1 MEIFQMSID
10 NFRIFYGKHT
20 FSFIGK
26 RLIILRGLNGHG
38 KSSFFDAIEWCLT
51 GDIQRYVGSAERQK
65 FNYTI
70 HQSLLSQDNS
80 LVYIEPQASV
90 EIWIR
95 NKDGQDFKIKRI
107 QHVRKNIAKPIFI
120 NDEEYGVR
128 EGNQKIRELLL
139 NTFTGNEGNKKDLT
153 KVELSVLLASTQF
166 LSQDKLQAFVTAKK
180 PKDRY
185 AVIEKV
191 LGIQKYGS
199 EFLQYLKQVKE
210 VLESQKNNIFEII
223 NRESS
228 QLEIKNHILETKEDL
243 VNKIGGET
251 AETLVE
257 KVSNLIDEITDS
269 EIEMPAVQLRDLS
282 SSVQTELL
290 DYRKHLQKSLLKLER
305 DYKLVQEAENLFSF
319 SEENYTEKFSE
330 LTNQLKTLNEKL
342 TEYESKESKGAHK
355 QTKLNL
361 LKEYRTHYKETKV
374 ALEALRNKKNE
385 NVQAQNQIK
394 KNPLLI
400 KIEQS
405 YKDLEHFHQFYT
417 DQLKSYNNSQEYLKI
432 FEQERHLEVIKD
444 SLAQVRL
451 KANTNTTI
459 LQSITNEIDKLKIK
473 KKELEAV
480 VEEHEHNTIT
490 QIIHSLQTH
499 LLHNCGEHDPC
510 PVCGSSFLDALSLHE
525 AVRFQLE
532 KYNKTLNKNNILL
545 LETNT
550 ELSRLEGEKEN
561 ISNEFFILDAQI
573 KELVEKLKNEEI
585 VLVSNRAK
593 ILTDIQQLNEEQVK
607 ERVIKIR
614 EFLSLNEIA
623 NTLYLSLERLN
634 KESIPINEQEKS
646 FLEILSELTSK
657 GDNRI
662 RLLETEDGIEHRLQ
676 RLDMYLLRLKET
688 KNKIILQ
695 RDHYNNELIKIKNQK
710 QNKEMKLIEIQSTI
724 PDFKIEERQAII
736 DQLTGRSNRLKKWD
750 TELENQLLKIE
761 AFLSQSNVMVLRA
774 EIAEMESR
782 LDSYKIKDSYYDKM
796 LLQLKQLEENHGE
809 IQSELMNEYL
819 QKHSDEIDN
828 LFVQISPHAFF
839 KHVHLV
845 PKDGE
850 LYIVVSDKREQNLS
864 QLSSEELESR
874 FNASLTFS
882 SAQSNVLAVCI
893 FLALGLSQEWTPL
906 QTIGIDDPFQ
916 NLDDINVFS
925 FLDVLSQ
932 ILLSKQVIISTH
944 DDNFANLIR
953 LKSGL
958 RNDQMTEICLE
969 SYSKESISIRSD
981 YLITTSIN

>member
-1 MEIFQMSID
+1 
-10 NFRIFYGKHT
+10 
-20 FSFIGK
+20 
-26 RLIILRGLNGHG
+26 
-38 KSSFFDAIEWCLT
+38 
-51 GDIQRYVGSAERQK
+51 
-65 FNYTI
+65 
-70 HQSLLSQDNS
+70 
-80 LVYIEPQASV
+80 
-90 EIWIR
+90 
-95 NKDGQDFKIKRI
+95 
-107 QHVRKNIAKPIFI
+107 
-120 NDEEYGVR
+120 
-128 EGNQKIRELLL
+128 
-139 NTFTGNEGNKKDLT
+139 
-153 KVELSVLLASTQF
+153 
-166 LSQDKLQAFVTAKK
+166 
-180 PKDRY
+180 
-185 AVIEKV
+185 
-191 LGIQKYGS
+191 
-199 EFLQYLKQVKE
+199 
-210 VLESQKNNIFEII
+210 
-223 NRESS
+223 
-228 QLEIKNHILETKEDL
+228 
-243 VNKIGGET
+243 
-251 AETLVE
+251 
-257 KVSNLIDEITDS
+257 
-269 EIEMPAVQLRDLS
+269 
-282 SSVQTELL
+282 
-290 DYRKHLQKSLLKLER
+290 
-305 DYKLVQEAENLFSF
+305 
-319 SEENYTEKFSE
+319 
-330 LTNQLKTLNEKL
+330 
-342 TEYESKESKGAHK
+342 
-355 QTKLNL
+355 
-361 LKEYRTHYKETKV
+361 
-374 ALEALRNKKNE
+374 
-385 NVQAQNQIK
+385 
-394 KNPLLI
+394 
-400 KIEQS
+400 
-405 YKDLEHFHQFYT
+405 
-417 DQLKSYNNSQEYLKI
+417 
-432 FEQERHLEVIKD
+432 
-444 SLAQVRL
+444 
-451 KANTNTTI
+451 
-459 LQSITNEIDKLKIK
+459 
-473 KKELEAV
+473 
-480 VEEHEHNTIT
+480 
-490 QIIHSLQTH
+490 
-499 LLHNCGEHDPC
+499 
-510 PVCGSSFLDALSLHE
+510 
-525 AVRFQLE
+525 
-532 KYNKTLNKNNILL
+532 
-545 LETNT
+545 
-550 ELSRLEGEKEN
+550 
-561 ISNEFFILDAQI
+561 
-573 KELVEKLKNEEI
+573 
-585 VLVSNRAK
+585 
-593 ILTDIQQLNEEQVK
+593 IQQLNEEQVK

>member
-1 MEIFQMSID
+1 M
-10 NFRIFYGKHT
+10 
-20 FSFIGK
+20 
-26 RLIILRGLNGHG
+26 
-38 KSSFFDAIEWCLT
+38 
-51 GDIQRYVGSAERQK
+51 
-65 FNYTI
+65 
-70 HQSLLSQDNS
+70 
-80 LVYIEPQASV
+80 
-90 EIWIR
+90 
-95 NKDGQDFKIKRI
+95 
-107 QHVRKNIAKPIFI
+107 
-120 NDEEYGVR
+120 
-128 EGNQKIRELLL
+128 
-139 NTFTGNEGNKKDLT
+139 
-153 KVELSVLLASTQF
+153 
-166 LSQDKLQAFVTAKK
+166 
-180 PKDRY
+180 
-185 AVIEKV
+185 
-191 LGIQKYGS
+191 
-199 EFLQYLKQVKE
+199 
-210 VLESQKNNIFEII
+210 
-223 NRESS
+223 
-228 QLEIKNHILETKEDL
+228 
-243 VNKIGGET
+243 
-251 AETLVE
+251 
-257 KVSNLIDEITDS
+257 
-269 EIEMPAVQLRDLS
+269 
-282 SSVQTELL
+282 
-290 DYRKHLQKSLLKLER
+290 
-305 DYKLVQEAENLFSF
+305 
-319 SEENYTEKFSE
+319 
-330 LTNQLKTLNEKL
+330 
-342 TEYESKESKGAHK
+342 
-355 QTKLNL
+355 
-361 LKEYRTHYKETKV
+361 
-374 ALEALRNKKNE
+374 
-385 NVQAQNQIK
+385 
-394 KNPLLI
+394 
-400 KIEQS
+400 
-405 YKDLEHFHQFYT
+405 
-417 DQLKSYNNSQEYLKI
+417 
-432 FEQERHLEVIKD
+432 
-444 SLAQVRL
+444 RL

-981 YLITTSIN
+981 CLITTSIN